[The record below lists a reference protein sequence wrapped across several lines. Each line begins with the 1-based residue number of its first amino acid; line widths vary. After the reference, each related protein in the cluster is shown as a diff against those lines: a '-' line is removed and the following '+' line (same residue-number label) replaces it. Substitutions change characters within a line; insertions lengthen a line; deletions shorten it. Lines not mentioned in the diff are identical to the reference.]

1 MTLCDLLRSF
11 QYCCY
16 FVCATDARS
25 VSDSY
30 VCFCCSFY
38 KKLACDALRECYA
51 SDKHRA
57 TLFVVHEM
65 VNYGS
70 HMTLLVVHEMVNYRR
85 HMTLLVVHEMVNY
98 GSHMTPLKLAVL
110 ADNSQFVA
118 HPACQDALTAIWYG
132 RLHDDISY
140 LKVVLV

>member
-70 HMTLLVVHEMVNYRR
+70 HMT
-85 HMTLLVVHEMVNY
+85 
-98 GSHMTPLKLAVL
+98 PLKLAVL

>member
-1 MTLCDLLRSF
+1 MILCDLLRSF

-70 HMTLLVVHEMVNYRR
+70 HMTLLVVHEMVNY
-85 HMTLLVVHEMVNY
+85 